1 MAEWI
6 SGLFSSAPALDRA
19 NLPGL
24 IVLALGLVV
33 AVAGGIAFRGEENRG
48 KSLKVR
54 LIGLIV
60 AAVGALIAIYR

>member
-6 SGLFSSAPALDRA
+6 SGLFSSAPALGRA

-24 IVLALGLVV
+24 IVLGLGILIALV
-33 AVAGGIAFRGEENRG
+33 GGIRFRGEKNKS
-48 KSLKVR
+48 KSLTAR
-54 LIGLIV
+54 LIGLGV

>member
-6 SGLFSSAPALDRA
+6 SGLFSSAPALGRA

-24 IVLALGLVV
+24 IVLGLGVLIALV
-33 AVAGGIAFRGEENRG
+33 GGIRFRGKENKS
-48 KSLKVR
+48 KSLTAR
-54 LIGLIV
+54 LIGLGV